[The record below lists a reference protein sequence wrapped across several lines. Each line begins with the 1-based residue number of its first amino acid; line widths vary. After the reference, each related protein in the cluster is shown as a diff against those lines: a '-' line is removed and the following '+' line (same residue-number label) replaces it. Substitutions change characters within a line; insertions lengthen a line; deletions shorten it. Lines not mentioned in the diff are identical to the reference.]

1 MTFVQ
6 FSDDLRLGHAVIDAQ
21 HTSLFDMVNQLH
33 DDMLAGNSRQQLG
46 RVLAFLRSYTVEHFA
61 TEEAFMAETSYPEM
75 AAHKA
80 QHDDLVRQ
88 VRELEEKHT
97 AGSLTLSITVMNFLR
112 DWLAQHISVDDRK
125 LSQHLQPR

>member
-6 FSDDLRLGHAVIDAQ
+6 FSEELHLGHAVIDAQ
-21 HTSLFDMVNQLH
+21 HASLFDTENQLH
-33 DDMLAGNSRQQLG
+33 DDMLAGNSRQQLA

-61 TEEAFMAETSYPEM
+61 TEEAFMAETGYPGM
-75 AAHKA
+75 ALHKA

-88 VRELEEKHT
+88 VQELEEKHT
-97 AGSLTLSITVMNFLR
+97 AGSLTLSITVMVFLR

-125 LSQHLQPR
+125 LAQHLEAR